1 MELADIP
8 AQPVKKR
15 NRMKL
20 DAKIPEGPIQEKW
33 SRYRNKLKLV
43 NPSNKRKFRVI
54 VVGSGLAGASAAA
67 TMSELGYAVDCF
79 CFQDSPRRAHSIAAQ
94 GGINAA
100 KNYPGDGDSIYRLFY
115 DTVKGGD
122 FRSREANV
130 HRLAEVS
137 GLIID
142 QCVAQGVPFAREYG
156 GLLDNRSFGGA
167 QVSRTFYARG
177 QTGQQ
182 LLIGAYSALSRQVA
196 SGNVRMF
203 TRMEMLDVVVVDGRA
218 SGIVTRNLV
227 TGEVESHAADAV
239 VLATGG
245 YANVFFLSTNAMGC
259 NVTAAY
265 RAYKKGAG
273 FANPCFTQ
281 IHPTCIPVAGDHQS
295 KLTLMSESLRNDG
308 RVWVPQQVGDTRPAN
323 EIPDSERDYFLE
335 RKYPS
340 FGNLTPR
347 DVASR
352 SAKEVCDE
360 GRGVGKTGLGV
371 YLDFRDATAR
381 MGRDTV
387 AAKYGNL
394 FDMYQ
399 RITDENP
406 YQVPMRIFPAPHYT
420 MGGLWVDYNLMSTVE
435 GLFVIG
441 EANFSDHGANRLG
454 ASALMQGLADGY
466 FILPATIGN
475 YFAQL
480 GISHQ
485 TVSPDHAEFKQAE
498 QSCAT
503 RLNRLLNADG
513 NRTVDSF
520 HKELGRIMW
529 ESCGMSRNAEGLEKA
544 LQQIPEL
551 RGEFW
556 KNVKVMGSGEELNI
570 SLEKAGRVADFLEF
584 GELMCRDA
592 LSRNESCGGHFRE
605 EYQTPEGE
613 AVRDDEQYCHSAV
626 WEYTGDDAVPIRN
639 EEQLEFEYVELAM
652 RSYK

>member
-1 MELADIP
+1 
-8 AQPVKKR
+8 
-15 NRMKL
+15 
-20 DAKIPEGPIQEKW
+20 
-33 SRYRNKLKLV
+33 
-43 NPSNKRKFRVI
+43 
-54 VVGSGLAGASAAA
+54 
-67 TMSELGYAVDCF
+67 
-79 CFQDSPRRAHSIAAQ
+79 
-94 GGINAA
+94 
-100 KNYPGDGDSIYRLFY
+100 
-115 DTVKGGD
+115 
-122 FRSREANV
+122 
-130 HRLAEVS
+130 
-137 GLIID
+137 
-142 QCVAQGVPFAREYG
+142 
-156 GLLDNRSFGGA
+156 
-167 QVSRTFYARG
+167 
-177 QTGQQ
+177 
-182 LLIGAYSALSRQVA
+182 
-196 SGNVRMF
+196 
-203 TRMEMLDVVVVDGRA
+203 
-218 SGIVTRNLV
+218 
-227 TGEVESHAADAV
+227 
-239 VLATGG
+239 
-245 YANVFFLSTNAMGC
+245 
-259 NVTAAY
+259 
-265 RAYKKGAG
+265 
-273 FANPCFTQ
+273 
-281 IHPTCIPVAGDHQS
+281 TCIPVAGDHQS

-639 EEQLEFEYVELAM
+639 EEQLEFEYVELAL